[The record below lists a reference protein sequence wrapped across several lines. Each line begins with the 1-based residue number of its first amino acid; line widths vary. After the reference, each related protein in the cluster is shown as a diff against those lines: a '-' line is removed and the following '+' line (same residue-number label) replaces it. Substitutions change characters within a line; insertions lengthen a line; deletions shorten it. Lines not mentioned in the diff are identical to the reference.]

1 MYRVITVQAGCGGNV
16 NHKRLEKVINEM
28 TENGYRIVVAYEA
41 QVGCICRE
49 KAAVLI
55 FERR

>member
-16 NHKRLEKVINEM
+16 SHKRLEKVINEM
-28 TENGYRIVVAYEA
+28 TENGYRVVVVYEA
-41 QVGCICRE
+41 HVGCCCPT